1 MVNCNLTRSLDKFL
15 SQYRRQQANITAMNT
30 IQAGMEN
37 VKLELN
43 ISSNVVCIIFKKPT
57 QEFETKRKSKNYNQ
71 KKKINLFLLDQ
82 Y

>member
-1 MVNCNLTRSLDKFL
+1 
-15 SQYRRQQANITAMNT
+15 MNT

-71 KKKINLFLLDQ
+71 KKKSICFF
-82 Y
+82 